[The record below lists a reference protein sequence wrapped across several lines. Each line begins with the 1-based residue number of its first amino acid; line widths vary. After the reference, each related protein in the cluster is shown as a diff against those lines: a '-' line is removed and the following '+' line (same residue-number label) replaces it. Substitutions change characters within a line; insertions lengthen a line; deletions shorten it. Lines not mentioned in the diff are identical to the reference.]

1 MPSTSSATAPGKAA
15 APCIPIQPSYT
26 HDNTHNTCTL
36 PPHCIIAPTSH
47 SRPLTPLALAPL
59 PARRLGLYPSGAVA
73 VAYTESGGTRYSSFY
88 LDDGWSPGE
97 QGFCVAS
104 FDGTSVGSVQYAP
117 RRDPS
122 KGRNQRQI
130 GKPWL
135 TLTAHG
141 GMLSDR
147 TGNIINMWEWHPTI
161 VGRPTLD
168 EPIEVRCVCVCVCVV
183 VGAASYG
190 GVCVCKC

>member
-1 MPSTSSATAPGKAA
+1 MHPL
-15 APCIPIQPSYT
+15 QPSYT
-26 HDNTHNTCTL
+26 HGNTHNTCTL
-36 PPHCIIAPTSH
+36 PPHCIIAPPSH
-47 SRPLTPLALAPL
+47 SRPLTPLSLAPL

>member
-1 MPSTSSATAPGKAA
+1 MHP
-15 APCIPIQPSYT
+15 
-26 HDNTHNTCTL
+26 H
-36 PPHCIIAPTSH
+36 PPLVHTWQHA
-47 SRPLTPLALAPL
+47 PLTPLALAPL